1 MAEAL
6 SPRTGYFWPKTIRG
20 LATVVACASAFVT
33 ALLGGA
39 TYAIVHEELER
50 QIDQR
55 VDAETRT
62 LLKYYREHGFEGLRH
77 VIRLRDDDQPAIGY
91 LAKLDRD
98 VGRTM
103 GYMLVDRAGRRQ
115 ADTLH
120 AVMPPL
126 GWSQFL
132 TFRRGDGSTG
142 IAQAMNTALP
152 GGGQLVVAADREI
165 IDHMDA
171 TLLRLFVSAFGLLL
185 VTGVLVIFGFGRVVQ
200 RRLRAFEGS
209 ARAIIAGDIDQR
221 VAVDGSGGEFDQ
233 LAHVLNQMLD
243 RISLLVASL
252 RDVSTALAHDLR
264 TPLSR
269 VRAQLEQAEAL
280 ATEPPQRALLDNII
294 AETDDL
300 LALFASL
307 LAIAELDSQNIR
319 RRFVRLDLGDA
330 VAEIAEAHRPTIED
344 AGLSLEVHTISAPIR
359 GDRALLQRL
368 VGNLLDNALVHTPPG
383 THICVR
389 VECQMRQVILRVA
402 DNGPGISTEHHA
414 RVFERLA
421 RLDSARSR
429 PGHGLGLSMV
439 AAIAAAHSGDIE
451 IRPGQPGFALKVHFS
466 LATG

>member
-1 MAEAL
+1 
-6 SPRTGYFWPKTIRG
+6 
-20 LATVVACASAFVT
+20 
-33 ALLGGA
+33 
-39 TYAIVHEELER
+39 
-50 QIDQR
+50 
-55 VDAETRT
+55 
-62 LLKYYREHGFEGLRH
+62 
-77 VIRLRDDDQPAIGY
+77 
-91 LAKLDRD
+91 
-98 VGRTM
+98 
-103 GYMLVDRAGRRQ
+103 
-115 ADTLH
+115 
-120 AVMPPL
+120 
-126 GWSQFL
+126 
-132 TFRRGDGSTG
+132 
-142 IAQAMNTALP
+142 
-152 GGGQLVVAADREI
+152 
-165 IDHMDA
+165 MDA

-233 LAHVLNQMLD
+233 LARVLNQMLD

-280 ATEPPQRALLDNII
+280 ATEPPQRVLLENTL

-344 AGLSLEVHTISAPIR
+344 AGLSLEVHAISAPIR

-368 VGNLLDNALVHTPPG
+368 VGNLLDNALVHAPPG
-383 THICVR
+383 TRIR
-389 VECQMRQVILRVA
+389 VTVERQMQHVILWVA
-402 DNGPGISTEHHA
+402 DDGPGIPVEHHA
-414 RVFERLA
+414 RVFERLV
-421 RLDSARSR
+421 RLDTARSR

-439 AAIAAAHSGDIE
+439 AAIVSAHSGRIGIGAAQQGLSLE
-451 IRPGQPGFALKVHFS
+451 MHFS
-466 LATG
+466 AAPD